1 MSAGTLEQP
10 TTAQPPT
17 KAEAARARAQWHF
30 EVEPDLVAVY
40 RLEAPDETDRDPLKL
55 LVVNPDTI
63 PTGIMPLWFPAA
75 PAAGKP
81 FPILHVEITPA
92 EMDQIRSGGLML
104 PHSWRIVEEFRPT
117 QG

>member
-10 TTAQPPT
+10 TTVQPPT

-63 PTGIMPLWFPAA
+63 PTGIMPLAFPASSA
-75 PAAGKP
+75 RG
-81 FPILHVEITPA
+81 FPYALYLIEITPA
-92 EMDQIRSGGLML
+92 EMDRVRTGDL
-104 PHSWRIVEEFRPT
+104 PFPQQWGVAEEFLPPA
-117 QG
+117 G